1 LPCSSTVASEQKRDG
16 ADLRGAVLTGKLV
29 HLNTDELESIPR
41 ALALHDVAQR
51 VASPRRGEVP
61 ARWVRFNRRQRGS
74 IQPSAIQGGFV
85 EDEGL

>member
-1 LPCSSTVASEQKRDG
+1 LQLDRRAVASEQKRDG

-51 VASPRRGEVP
+51 EVP